1 MTAPFDRAPAKTQQR
16 TLPPTL
22 HHKTLSAYYPYI
34 YTLSQ
39 FISSRLE
46 DFESQLHTSNTTAF
60 STFLTSTLC
69 AFRNEDELNRVELDK
84 DRRVIFPT
92 QQEAIDKA
100 LSHVAKA
107 SSGPGKVQNLLLLR
121 TSSSVCGNQADP
133 KAILKFMWTVVAH
146 TRSTDQHV
154 SPIRPESNDT
164 GTRGLVQV
172 F

>member
-1 MTAPFDRAPAKTQQR
+1 MTAPICDRAPATTQQR
-16 TLPPTL
+16 TSPPTL

-34 YTLSQ
+34 YTLSK

-46 DFESQLHTSNTTAF
+46 GFESQTHASNTTTF
-60 STFLTSTLC
+60 STFLRTTLC

-121 TSSSVCGNQADP
+121 TSSKVCENQVNS
-133 KAILKFMWTVVAH
+133 KAIMKFMRAVVAH
-146 TRSTDQHV
+146 TRSANQYV
-154 SPIRPESNDT
+154 SPICP
-164 GTRGLVQV
+164 
-172 F
+172 